1 MVVDQNSAL
10 AVALCRH
17 GWMVFLRGDNVI
29 GRCLA
34 KYGEWAELEIQF
46 LCQFITPASVVL
58 DVGANIGTHTL
69 PFARGAACVYA
80 FEPQPTIFHLLQT
93 NIEKNGLTNVKLFNT
108 GVSRTRGHLLMPCR
122 NYAQSDN
129 FGAVTFSQPGI
140 TGGGADGELVHSLA
154 IDDLALSSCD
164 LMKVDVEGMEFDVL
178 VGAANTIERCRPIVY
193 AECVYLEPGWECVK
207 LMRAKAYRAF
217 VKLTRAYNAHNVSAD
232 PEDIFNGT
240 KEAAVFFVPEERSAS
255 LRAVLENTEDLF
267 PVVSLEDLANRLVE
281 TTKLQEM
288 KWTEVAQKAQLQ
300 QLTYEVQQYSAEAE
314 RLRQSLAERTTEVE
328 RLGQELSA
336 RAEEVDGLR
345 RSLAEAT
352 EAAHLAQR
360 LAVERAAESEQLAQ
374 ELSAQAEE
382 VDGLRHSLAEATEAA
397 HLAQRLAVER
407 AAESEQLAR
416 EADSMKAEL
425 ARKSLEMAGMLNSRS
440 WRVTAPLRVLGG
452 RGRGLLR
459 RLPRW
464 PPRAFAQVA
473 KRVMPQR
480 YRLSSEVRIILHSGL
495 FDVEFYLAQ
504 YPRVARRSTAVVKH
518 YVSTG
523 ALRGLNPHP
532 LFASAFYLECNPDV
546 AAAGL
551 NPLVHYLTYGAKEGR
566 DPHPLFDSSFYLEC
580 NPDVAAAGLNPLVHY
595 LTYGAKE
602 GRDPNPLFDSSFY
615 LEQYPDVAATGLN
628 PLVHYL
634 THGAKEGRDPNPLFF
649 SSWYLE
655 ELRRRKDSEISAEL
669 ESVALTAPEAKQ
681 RRRKIPSPTRNQE
694 TVYAFTSICL
704 NYVPKARVLA
714 ATLKEHNPHVRFC
727 LLVNEP
733 VPESVIDEL
742 DVFDEVAEVGDLSIP
757 DKTQW
762 IFKHTLVELCTGS
775 KGFYMRELLARPDC
789 KAVFYFDP
797 DMAVFSN
804 LQILLAELEHASIL
818 LTPHLTEPETTVEAV
833 VDNEVCALQH
843 GVYNLGF
850 LGLKPSSEGCRFADW
865 WQDRLEKFCVA
876 DIPHGLFTDQRWVDL
891 APAFFKDLAIIRHPG
906 CNVATWNLTHRQV
919 EGDFETGFTV
929 NGQPL
934 IFYHFSGF
942 DSGAQE
948 AMLNKYGSQMPAVH
962 RLRRWYIDQTER
974 PGDEWLKRLP
984 WAYGFYRNGEPIS
997 AEQRRLYRQRVDLQ
1011 QAFPD
1016 PFDTSNPHY
1025 NYLAWFKAEVS
1036 SHRPAGKS
1044 VSSYI
1049 HEVWSENPLVHFV
1062 STRGSQGVRPNPYF
1076 DPLFYLESN
1085 PDVTAAGIDPLS
1097 HYLHVGVRE
1106 GRDPSPEFDTAFYRS
1121 QVHDGT
1127 PLDNPLIHYFTTGQ
1141 KLGLRI
1147 SSLFDP
1153 VADAR
1158 KVRALKRWCG
1168 VGRPLILLISHYGG
1182 GGTEKHV
1189 RDLATHLENR
1199 AQFLLISPI
1208 WRSPRKTIWVR
1219 TLDQFLDVR
1228 LVFDPVKQ
1236 RQELVELLHTLGV
1249 CRVHIHHALG
1259 NEHYLADLIAALRL
1273 PFDFTV
1279 HDYYTLAPNPHLV
1292 GDDGRFLGD
1301 DLEAYEQVLL
1311 RNAVCQPL
1319 PQTLAAW
1326 CAAHEWLLRDA
1337 ARVIVPSYDVAK
1349 RLQRHVPGLHPIVA
1363 AHPEG
1368 PIDMPTIRVRRLE
1381 AGDVLKIAVLGELAP
1396 QKGLRVFLECARL
1409 NTARGGKLS
1418 FQLIGYSEQGHAEL
1432 RQAGVLVSG
1441 QYRDDELP
1449 EMLLRYAPDL
1459 LWYPAQC
1466 PETYSYTLSAGLRSG
1481 LPLVVSDIGS
1491 FPERVG
1497 GHPWTWIQPWDLEPE
1512 EWLAFFERIRQENFI
1527 AGLEPVA
1534 PGALNRPS
1542 AEFYGDE
1549 YLRVVETRPS

>member
-1 MVVDQNSAL
+1 MIVDQNSAL

-80 FEPQPTIFHLLQT
+80 FEPQPTVFHLLQT

-108 GVSRTRGHLLMPCR
+108 GVSQSRGPLLMPR
-122 NYAQSDN
+122 RDYAQSDN
-129 FGAVTFSQPGI
+129 FGAVTLSQPGI
-140 TGGGADGELVHSLA
+140 TGGGADRELVHSLA

-178 VGAANTIERCRPIVY
+178 AGAANTIERCRPIVY

-232 PEDIFNGT
+232 PEDIFNGA

-255 LRAVLENTEDLF
+255 LRAILENTEDLF
-267 PVVSLEDLANRLVE
+267 PVVSLEDLANRLIE

-288 KWTEVAQKAQLQ
+288 RWTEVAQKAQLQ

-314 RLRQSLAERTTEVE
+314 RLGQNLAERTTEVE

-360 LAVERAAESEQLAQ
+360 LAVERAAEIEQLAQ

-397 HLAQRLAVER
+397 KLAQRLAVER
-407 AAESEQLAR
+407 AAEIEQLAQELSAKTR
-416 EADSMKAEL
+416 ETEGVKAEL

-452 RGRGLLR
+452 RGGGLLR
-459 RLPRW
+459 RLHRW
-464 PPRAFAQVA
+464 PPRAFVQVA
-473 KRVMPQR
+473 KLVMPQR
-480 YRLSSEVRIILHSGL
+480 YRLSREVRIILHSGL

-504 YPRVARRSTAVVKH
+504 YPGVARRSTAAVKH

-523 ALRGLNPHP
+523 ALRGLDPHP
-532 LFASAFYLECNPDV
+532 LFDSSFYLERNPDV

-551 NPLVHYLTYGAKEGR
+551 NPLVHYLT
-566 DPHPLFDSSFYLEC
+566 H
-580 NPDVAAAGLNPLVHY
+580 
-595 LTYGAKE
+595 GAKE

-615 LEQYPDVAATGLN
+615 LEHYPDVAATGLN

-649 SSWYLE
+649 SSWYLQ
-655 ELRRRKDSEISAEL
+655 ELRRRTDGERSAVL
-669 ESVALTAPEAKQ
+669 ASVAPTAPEAKQ
-681 RRRKIPSPTRNQE
+681 RRRKIPSPTKNQE

-714 ATLKEHNPHVRFC
+714 ATLKEHNPDVRFC

-733 VPESVIDEL
+733 VPESVIGEL

-789 KAVFYFDP
+789 QAVFYFDP

-804 LQILLAELEHASIL
+804 LQPLLAELEHASIL
-818 LTPHLTEPETTVEAV
+818 LTPHLTEPETTMEAV

-850 LGLKPSSEGCRFADW
+850 LGLKPSSEGFRFADW
-865 WQDRLEKFCVA
+865 WRDRLEKFCVA
-876 DIPHGLFTDQRWVDL
+876 DIPNGLFTDQRWVDL
-891 APAFFKDLAIIRHPG
+891 APAFFRELAIIRHPG
-906 CNVATWNLTHRQV
+906 CNVATWNLTHRCV

-948 AMLNKYGSQMPAVH
+948 AMLNKYGSHMPAVH

-974 PGDEWLKRLP
+974 RDNECFNRLP

-997 AEQRRLYRQRVDLQ
+997 TEQRQLYRQRVDLQ

-1016 PFDTSNPHY
+1016 PFDTSNAPC
-1025 NYLAWFKAEVS
+1025 NYLAWFKAEILG
-1036 SHRPAGKS
+1036 HRPAEKA
-1044 VSSYI
+1044 VSGSS
-1049 HEVWSENPLVHFV
+1049 HSARTENPLVHFV
-1062 STRGSQGVRPNPYF
+1062 RTGSSQGARPNPYF

-1085 PDVTAAGIDPLS
+1085 PDVAAAGIDPLA
-1097 HYLHVGVRE
+1097 HYLLAGARD
-1106 GRDPSPEFDTAFYRS
+1106 GRDPSPEFDPVFYRS
-1121 QVHDGT
+1121 QVHDCT
-1127 PLDNPLIHYFTTGQ
+1127 PCDNPLIHYFTTGQ
-1141 KLGLRI
+1141 KLGLRV
-1147 SSLFDP
+1147 SPLFDA

-1158 KVRALKRWCG
+1158 KVRALKRWLG
-1168 VGRPLILLISHYGG
+1168 DGAQPLVLMISHYGG

-1189 RDLATHLENR
+1189 RDLAVQLKNR
-1199 AQFLLISPI
+1199 ARFLLMSPT
-1208 WRSPRKTIWVR
+1208 RRKTIWIK

-1228 LVFDPVKQ
+1228 LAFDPIAQ
-1236 RQELVELLHTLGV
+1236 RAELIALLCDLGV

-1279 HDYYTLAPNPHLV
+1279 HDYYTLAPSPHLV

-1301 DLEAYEQVLL
+1301 DLEAYEPVLL
-1311 RNAVCQPL
+1311 RNAVCRPS
-1319 PQTLAAW
+1319 PQTLAMW
-1326 CAAHEWLLRDA
+1326 RAAHEWLLRDA

-1381 AGDVLKIAVLGELAP
+1381 AGDVLKIAVVGELSP
-1396 QKGLRVFLECARL
+1396 QKGLWVFLECARL
-1409 NTARGGKLS
+1409 NAARGGKLL
-1418 FQLIGYSEQGHAEL
+1418 FQLIGHWEESHAEM
-1432 RQAGVLVSG
+1432 RRADVIVSG
-1441 QYRDDELP
+1441 RYREDELQG
-1449 EMLLRYAPDL
+1449 LLLCHAPDL
-1459 LWYPAQC
+1459 LWYPTQC
-1466 PETYSYTLSAGLRSG
+1466 PETYSYTLSAGLISG
-1481 LPLVVSDIGS
+1481 LPLVVPDLGP
-1491 FPERVG
+1491 FAERVG
-1497 GHPWTWIQPWDLEPE
+1497 GRPWTWVQPWDLEPE
-1512 EWLAFFERIRQENFI
+1512 EWLAFFERIRQEHFI

-1534 PGALNRPS
+1534 PGALARAC
-1542 AEFYGDE
+1542 AEFYRDE
-1549 YLRVVETRPS
+1549 YLRVIETGPSDAGHVAGHGDKVRALVNGNRTLN